1 MGIGPGRR
9 DAGDMNLNLPQYA
22 ASPARQHNV
31 TVRRDDRALWAV
43 PVIGA
48 AATTVSGFIS
58 IVATA
63 VASALL
69 TGSISP
75 QAKVSVWADAHVA
88 DIYLT
93 SRPLLI
99 AACCAL
105 VVAATALAAFRRR
118 ALAALLLVAA
128 AAVPWALGIAYLH
141 ELWVLA
147 PAT

>member
-1 MGIGPGRR
+1 
-9 DAGDMNLNLPQYA
+9 MNLNLPQYA
-22 ASPARQHNV
+22 ASPARQNII

-58 IVATA
+58 IVAAA

-93 SRPLLI
+93 SHPLLI